1 MGIVKVEGKRPT
13 GFCKEP
19 LEMLELLE
27 GKPSRAVLRG
37 GDGGNVISLPGGGGS
52 NVSLL
57 TRPLILKDGGC
68 DMALAIVHGMIG
80 ILFILLVPMSTQA
93 QNLTVIL
100 LGTGNPIPSLERFGP
115 STLVEAG
122 AETLLFD
129 CGRGVAQRLWQLQRP
144 LRVTAVFLTH
154 LHSDHIVGIPDLW
167 LTGWLPAP
175 STEPFRLWGPTGT
188 KEMMANLEKAYQA
201 DIRIRIEDEKL
212 PPQGVAVLAEDIT
225 EGVVYEKNGVKVTAF
240 DVDHGLVKP
249 ALGYRIDYGGRSVV
263 ISGDT
268 RFSENLIRFATG
280 TDVVV
285 HEVAAVKEELLSK
298 SERVRRVM
306 GHHTTPEEAGT
317 VFARVK
323 PKLAV
328 YTHIGLFTIDPI
340 SAPTIEDLIALTRKT
355 YAGPLEVGEDLLTI
369 KVGDTVEVQRFTL
382 PAR

>member
-1 MGIVKVEGKRPT
+1 
-13 GFCKEP
+13 
-19 LEMLELLE
+19 
-27 GKPSRAVLRG
+27 
-37 GDGGNVISLPGGGGS
+37 
-52 NVSLL
+52 
-57 TRPLILKDGGC
+57 
-68 DMALAIVHGMIG
+68 MALALIHGMIG
-80 ILFILLVPMSTQA
+80 ILFLLLVPMSTQA

-100 LGTGNPIPSLERFGP
+100 LGTGNPIPRLDRFGP
-115 STLVEAG
+115 STLVDAG
-122 AETLLFD
+122 ADTLLFD
-129 CGRGVAQRLWQLQRP
+129 CGRGVAQRLRQLQRP

-167 LTGWLPAP
+167 LTGWLFPP

-188 KEMMANLEKAYQA
+188 KEMMANLEQAYQA
-201 DIRIRIEDEKL
+201 DIRSRIETEKL

-240 DVDHGLVKP
+240 DVDHELIKP

-285 HEVAAVKEELLSK
+285 HEVAAAKEELLSK
-298 SERVRRVM
+298 SERVRHIM
-306 GHHTTPEEAGT
+306 GFHTKPAEAGR

-328 YTHIGLFTIDPI
+328 YTHLGLLGMDPI
-340 SAPTIEDLIALTRKT
+340 SAPTIEELIALTRKT

-369 KVGDTVEVQRFTL
+369 KVGDTVEVQRFT
-382 PAR
+382 PSVR

>member
-1 MGIVKVEGKRPT
+1 
-13 GFCKEP
+13 
-19 LEMLELLE
+19 
-27 GKPSRAVLRG
+27 
-37 GDGGNVISLPGGGGS
+37 
-52 NVSLL
+52 
-57 TRPLILKDGGC
+57 
-68 DMALAIVHGMIG
+68 
-80 ILFILLVPMSTQA
+80 
-93 QNLTVIL
+93 
-100 LGTGNPIPSLERFGP
+100 
-115 STLVEAG
+115 
-122 AETLLFD
+122 
-129 CGRGVAQRLWQLQRP
+129 
-144 LRVTAVFLTH
+144 
-154 LHSDHIVGIPDLW
+154 
-167 LTGWLPAP
+167 
-175 STEPFRLWGPTGT
+175 
-188 KEMMANLEKAYQA
+188 MMANLEKAYQA

-212 PPQGVAVLAEDIT
+212 PSQGVAVLAEDIT

-285 HEVAAVKEELLSK
+285 HEVAAAKEELLSK

-328 YTHIGLFTIDPI
+328 YTHIGLFTIAPI

-369 KVGDTVEVQRFTL
+369 KVGDTVEVQRSTP

>member
-1 MGIVKVEGKRPT
+1 
-13 GFCKEP
+13 
-19 LEMLELLE
+19 
-27 GKPSRAVLRG
+27 
-37 GDGGNVISLPGGGGS
+37 
-52 NVSLL
+52 
-57 TRPLILKDGGC
+57 
-68 DMALAIVHGMIG
+68 MALAIVHGMIG

-212 PPQGVAVLAEDIT
+212 PSQGVAVLAEDIT

-285 HEVAAVKEELLSK
+285 HEVAAAKEELLSK

-328 YTHIGLFTIDPI
+328 YTHIGLFTIAPI

-369 KVGDTVEVQRFTL
+369 KVGDTVEVQRFTP

>member
-1 MGIVKVEGKRPT
+1 
-13 GFCKEP
+13 
-19 LEMLELLE
+19 
-27 GKPSRAVLRG
+27 
-37 GDGGNVISLPGGGGS
+37 
-52 NVSLL
+52 
-57 TRPLILKDGGC
+57 
-68 DMALAIVHGMIG
+68 MALALIRGMLG

-100 LGTGNPIPSLERFGP
+100 LGTGNPIPRLDRFGP

-129 CGRGVAQRLWQLQRP
+129 CGRGVAQRLRQLQRP

-167 LTGWLPAP
+167 LTGWLFSP
-175 STEPFRLWGPTGT
+175 STEPFRLWGPTGS
-188 KEMMANLEKAYQA
+188 KEMMVNLKKAYQA
-201 DIRIRIEDEKL
+201 DIRIRIETEKL

-225 EGVVYEKNGVKVTAF
+225 EGAVYEKNGVKVTAF
-240 DVDHGLVKP
+240 DVDHGPIKP

-285 HEVAAVKEELLSK
+285 HEVAAAKEELLSK
-298 SERVRRVM
+298 SERVRGVM
-306 GHHTTPEEAGT
+306 EHHTTPEEAGT

-328 YTHIGLFTIDPI
+328 YTHLGLLGMDPI
-340 SAPTIEDLIALTRKT
+340 SAPTIEDLIARTRKT
-355 YAGPLEVGEDLLTI
+355 YAGPLEVGEDLLTL
-369 KVGDTVEVQRFTL
+369 KVGDTVEVQRFTP

>member
-1 MGIVKVEGKRPT
+1 
-13 GFCKEP
+13 
-19 LEMLELLE
+19 
-27 GKPSRAVLRG
+27 
-37 GDGGNVISLPGGGGS
+37 
-52 NVSLL
+52 
-57 TRPLILKDGGC
+57 
-68 DMALAIVHGMIG
+68 MALALIHGMIG

-100 LGTGNPIPSLERFGP
+100 LGTGNPIPRLDRFGP

-129 CGRGVAQRLWQLQRP
+129 CGRGVAQRLRQLQRP

-154 LHSDHIVGIPDLW
+154 LHSDHVVGIPDLW
-167 LTGWLPAP
+167 LTGWLFAP

-240 DVDHGLVKP
+240 DVDHRLVKP

-285 HEVAAVKEELLSK
+285 HEVAAAKEELLSK
-298 SERVRRVM
+298 SERVRGVM
-306 GHHTTPEEAGT
+306 GLHTMPEEAGT

-328 YTHIGLFTIDPI
+328 YTHLGLLGIDPI

-355 YAGPLEVGEDLLTI
+355 YAGPLEVGEDLLTL
-369 KVGDTVEVQRFTL
+369 KVGDTVEVQRFTP

>member
-1 MGIVKVEGKRPT
+1 
-13 GFCKEP
+13 
-19 LEMLELLE
+19 
-27 GKPSRAVLRG
+27 
-37 GDGGNVISLPGGGGS
+37 
-52 NVSLL
+52 
-57 TRPLILKDGGC
+57 
-68 DMALAIVHGMIG
+68 MALAIVHGMIG

-317 VFARVK
+317 GRRV
-323 PKLAV
+323 
-328 YTHIGLFTIDPI
+328 
-340 SAPTIEDLIALTRKT
+340 SR
-355 YAGPLEVGEDLLTI
+355 
-369 KVGDTVEVQRFTL
+369 R
-382 PAR
+382 PAAHRSRSP